1 MKLIV
6 TSLDAGGN
14 LKHEEVELPERFLD
28 LSIELETGP
37 IFQVNVSDD
46 EQVINLR
53 ENTFRHLA
61 LFPEGSNS
69 VTIKGL

>member
-1 MKLIV
+1 MKLIL
-6 TSLDAGGN
+6 TSIENGYLQ
-14 LKHEEVELPERFLD
+14 HTEVELPERFLD

-46 EQVINLR
+46 EQVLNLR
-53 ENTFRHLA
+53 EKTYRSLA
-61 LFPEGSNS
+61 FFPESANS